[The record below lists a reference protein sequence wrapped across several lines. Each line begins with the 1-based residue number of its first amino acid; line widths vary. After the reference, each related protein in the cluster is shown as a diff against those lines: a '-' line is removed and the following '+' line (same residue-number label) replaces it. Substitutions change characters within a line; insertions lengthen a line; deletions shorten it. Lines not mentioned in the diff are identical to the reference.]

1 MGWGTFIAGR
11 MLRKRPSKH
20 PPEYYQATADQMNEW
35 VNNGLNKLGVIEFL
49 NNQNEKDKIAREIL
63 QRPPIEEIQIENS
76 TRNIILGFL
85 MFILMTF
92 VIYLLL
98 S

>member
-35 VNNGLNKLGVIEFL
+35 VNDGLNKLGVSEFL
-49 NNQNEKDKIAREIL
+49 NNQIEKDKIAREIL
-63 QRPPIEEIQIENS
+63 KRPPIEEIQIENS
-76 TRNIILGFL
+76 TRNFILGFL
-85 MFILMTF
+85 LFILMTF